1 MRKELARAPKSIK
14 GNGQSQPPPAEVVA
28 RREEKKKRKQEIFE
42 KYGFTLGKAPAT
54 PEEIEGFKR
63 WQRDQE
69 AEYRKRHHD
78 RITAYNREYRRRK
91 RAEALAKQQTTWTR
105 KQWAEWEKREAQK
118 RNRPGTPQWM
128 VREVVKHIAREQNL
142 PEDAVMERVLEL
154 GGLDF
159 IIKGAESMGQQR
171 CNRPSAVVAAA
182 RALSLYLDPDNA
194 EMFGE
199 REEKRTESDKGD
211 KEQQSK
217 ENAS

>member
-1 MRKELARAPKSIK
+1 MRKRL
-14 GNGQSQPPPAEVVA
+14 
-28 RREEKKKRKQEIFE
+28 IFE

-159 IIKGAESMGQQR
+159 IIKGAESMGLQR

-194 EMFGE
+194 AMFGGMGE
-199 REEKRTESDKGD
+199 KGAEEKR
-211 KEQQSK
+211 KE
-217 ENAS
+217 ENL